1 MVEGGCSW
9 KIQQNK
15 KYEVMVHESQTYA
28 SLMDLVRTRYSV
40 GAQTAVALTYE
51 FPEWMR
57 VSGDIA
63 TPPGDVKEDGYVD
76 LFMGIRLEI
85 PDLRLLVTI
94 GNNVVAR
101 YLFKRRDNYTV
112 KGSSTGAVAP
122 MCYSFR
128 GSNAANDPAFGYV
141 LIYMAGYLMER
152 LIGRACL
159 LKAGC

>member
-1 MVEGGCSW
+1 
-9 KIQQNK
+9 
-15 KYEVMVHESQTYA
+15 MVHESQTYA

-76 LFMGIRLEI
+76 LFM
-85 PDLRLLVTI
+85 